1 MYEAVVLDPRFDM
14 MRVSCPP
21 RELSREEVRVVF
33 VTWARANPSE
43 AATPPLVGL
52 IKSVKEAYPCT

>member
-33 VTWARANPSE
+33 VAWARANSSE